1 MVSKPETL
9 LVLPSLQSPS
19 LVPTLF
25 TKNPTPKR
33 QRLMRRSY
41 CPSEH
46 LKITPPPP
54 PTADSFQHLGVKNT
68 VSAIPI
74 PIPTPSPSPASST
87 HPSATSQ
94 SARAPCPHPHWRVH
108 PPAPLYH
115 KRFMLDPRQNAVTAC
130 SERCVAQSRRPR
142 GGPFPL
148 PSLCPSHPHSHLSPV
163 PPSPASHQ
171 ALRFKFPLQ

>member
-1 MVSKPETL
+1 MFAFEPRPGPTRARPNQKALSKIWPQPVVSKPETF

-94 SARAPCPHPHWRVH
+94 SARAPCPPAR
-108 PPAPLYH
+108 PAPTL
-115 KRFMLDPRQNAVTAC
+115 T
-130 SERCVAQSRRPR
+130 
-142 GGPFPL
+142 GGFTL
-148 PSLCPSHPHSHLSPV
+148 QRLFIIKGLC
-163 PPSPASHQ
+163 
-171 ALRFKFPLQ
+171 